1 MLPETA
7 LRVENTWSKMDGWTR
22 IQIRRAS
29 LCGLLSCVNGC
40 QRISAGPIN
49 PRGKDSGW
57 YTKTSAT
64 LDPFSN
70 LFFFYSGQF
79 SPPLSALVCLRK
91 KDLLVTSKLSKSHP
105 SQQFHNLLLYPF
117 YFNYTIIT
125 HVPRNCLPLPCPI
138 RRPKA
143 LQRRCNR

>member
-1 MLPETA
+1 
-7 LRVENTWSKMDGWTR
+7 MDGLESR
-22 IQIRRAS
+22 YVARHYVGFCLAS
-29 LCGLLSCVNGC
+29 MAAKGFLLVQLILEG
-40 QRISAGPIN
+40 R
-49 PRGKDSGW
+49 
-57 YTKTSAT
+57 T
-64 LDPFSN
+64 LVGTPKLLLLLIHSRT
-70 LFFFYSGQF
+70 FFFYSGQF

>member
-1 MLPETA
+1 
-7 LRVENTWSKMDGWTR
+7 MDGLESRYVARHYVGFCLAPMAAKGFRLVQLILEGRT
-22 IQIRRAS
+22 
-29 LCGLLSCVNGC
+29 LVGTPELLLLLLHS
-40 QRISAGPIN
+40 R
-49 PRGKDSGW
+49 
-57 YTKTSAT
+57 T
-64 LDPFSN
+64 
-70 LFFFYSGQF
+70 FFFLLGSVF
-79 SPPLSALVCLRK
+79 AAPFCSSLFEKK

>member
-1 MLPETA
+1 
-7 LRVENTWSKMDGWTR
+7 MDGLESR
-22 IQIRRAS
+22 YVARHYVGFCLAS
-29 LCGLLSCVNGC
+29 MAAKGFLLVQLILEG
-40 QRISAGPIN
+40 R
-49 PRGKDSGW
+49 
-57 YTKTSAT
+57 T
-64 LDPFSN
+64 LVGTPKLLLLLIHSRTF
-70 LFFFYSGQF
+70 FFFYSGQF